1 MVQIARLIPVAFR
14 LSVISFLQALLCLT
28 NGTTAQPRGQD
39 LPQAADDIGGDQVG
53 GAGEEGLGECWEGV
67 VAMGVTLDGQEQ
79 IDTQ

>member
-39 LPQAADDIGGDQVG
+39 LPQAADELGGNQLG
-53 GAGEEGLGECWEGV
+53 GAGEEGRGEVLGGSCW
-67 VAMGVTLDGQEQ
+67 LR
-79 IDTQ
+79 